1 MAQRVLYQRIVVIGT
16 NGTIAP
22 QGRELHQ
29 RSVFLSW
36 FRGKLE
42 LGISAD
48 IECREPACRHSF

>member
-1 MAQRVLYQRIVVIGT
+1 MKQMFEVIGT

-22 QGRELHQ
+22 QGREQHQ
-29 RSVFLSW
+29 RSVFLSR

-42 LGISAD
+42 LDITAD